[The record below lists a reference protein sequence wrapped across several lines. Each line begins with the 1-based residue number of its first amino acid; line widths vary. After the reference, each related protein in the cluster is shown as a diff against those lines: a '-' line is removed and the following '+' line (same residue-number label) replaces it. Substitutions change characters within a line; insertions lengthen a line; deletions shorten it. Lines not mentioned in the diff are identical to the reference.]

1 MSRPVDNAKI
11 STLETI
17 IPEVNSKVIC
27 VITEEIDTLEKDLIA
42 KSEIS
47 KISEATAICSEKQ
60 LAEYRD
66 INKAVFLSFLGTP
79 ETWEI
84 HESQEQKCTQLR
96 DEGVIIFR
104 TVPRNKQV
112 CPAVCQSE

>member
-1 MSRPVDNAKI
+1 MEEDKDLHNKLKSFDQTIISDEQITVDNAKI

-17 IPEVNSKVIC
+17 IPEENSKVIC
-27 VITEEIDTLEKDLIA
+27 VITEEIDTLKKDLLL
-42 KSEIS
+42 SPRFPRF
-47 KISEATAICSEKQ
+47 SEATAICSEKQ

-84 HESQEQKCTQLR
+84 HDSQ
-96 DEGVIIFR
+96 
-104 TVPRNKQV
+104 
-112 CPAVCQSE
+112 